1 MSSASTKNSEIKLG
15 PRELDEA
22 RGSTDRGLDDNGEA
36 TMNRLVDIT

>member
-15 PRELDEA
+15 PRELDET
-22 RGSTDRGLDDNGEA
+22 RGGTDRGLDNNGEA